1 MYSTRV
7 NGLMDQWLSRARSQ
21 KVYFTMFWRK
31 KKSNTGV
38 STYVTA
44 ADAYIYIPLLAFF
57 LFLFSSLVPSSYV
70 PSE

>member
-57 LFLFSSLVPSSYV
+57 LFLFSSLGRSKRRSV
-70 PSE
+70 